1 MKKSFLTLLEVE
13 NNAVLQFNVLV
24 SQKELFQSELER
36 KVDDL
41 DDFETQRNSTLR
53 RLIADTDAKILAA
66 QGQLGK
72 TRYELM
78 EYMRRL
84 LSEEYHSQYVDMVW
98 GE

>member
-1 MKKSFLTLLEVE
+1 MKKSFLTLLEEE

-24 SQKELFQSELER
+24 GQKAMLQGE
-36 KVDDL
+36 L
-41 DDFETQRNSTLR
+41 DDFETQRNSSLR

-66 QGQLGK
+66 QEQLGK

-84 LSEEYHSQYVDMVW
+84 LSEEYHSQYVDMLW

>member
-1 MKKSFLTLLEVE
+1 MKKSFLTLLEEE
-13 NNAVLQFNVLV
+13 NNAVLEFNTLV
-24 SQKELFQSELER
+24 GQKAMLQSELER

-41 DDFETQRNSTLR
+41 DDFEMQRNSSLR

-84 LSEEYHSQYVDMVW
+84 LSEEYHIDMLL